1 MIETVELRDGGYR
14 FIPGVSQYSAGVAA
28 LPGFALERVRFSN
41 PVPIAEGFARVA
53 EIIKAA
59 DRPLTA
65 FAACELRSPAPFT
78 ESGFKS
84 FNGEYTKFLD
94 QWGLLKSGTN
104 PVARSNVCP
113 KVNPPAAPS
122 LHAFAFTVE
131 ASNAPGSFVVA
142 GSGEAPEG
150 KGDYRAHAIRL
161 GDTSPAAMQEK
172 AKWVLGEMERRM
184 AALGGDW
191 SKLTAVQLYTV
202 HDIFPFLEGE
212 LAKRGVFRNG
222 LTWHFN
228 RPPVQDLEYEMD
240 CRRVFS
246 ERIVEV

>member
-1 MIETVELRDGGYR
+1 
-14 FIPGVSQYSAGVAA
+14 
-28 LPGFALERVRFSN
+28 
-41 PVPIAEGFARVA
+41 
-53 EIIKAA
+53 
-59 DRPLTA
+59 
-65 FAACELRSPAPFT
+65 
-78 ESGFKS
+78 
-84 FNGEYTKFLD
+84 
-94 QWGLLKSGTN
+94 
-104 PVARSNVCP
+104 
-113 KVNPPAAPS
+113 
-122 LHAFAFTVE
+122 
-131 ASNAPGSFVVA
+131 
-142 GSGEAPEG
+142 
-150 KGDYRAHAIRL
+150 
-161 GDTSPAAMQEK
+161 
-172 AKWVLGEMERRM
+172 MERRM